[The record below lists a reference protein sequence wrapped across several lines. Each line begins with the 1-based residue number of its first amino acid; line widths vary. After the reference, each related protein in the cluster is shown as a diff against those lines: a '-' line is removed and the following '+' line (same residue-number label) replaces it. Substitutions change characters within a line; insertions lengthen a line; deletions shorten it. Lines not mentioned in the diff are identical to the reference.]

1 MATSNCLSC
10 WAELWTQ
17 DLDGACRHRVK
28 AGYIYDDPHCDVDNQ
43 ICARFALF
51 DALVEV
57 YLCEPLQYGVRAS
70 ILYRYSAKKTR
81 EDNLADLRRQI
92 EKRYARIF
100 EAGNAQHRKFQMVIV
115 KKHPEDHPEHIDHI
129 NHDHINQRTYDAGL
143 DKDDQANTG
152 NTYLVA
158 PE

>member
-17 DLDGACRHRVK
+17 DLDGARRHRVK
-28 AGYIYDDPHCDVDNQ
+28 AGYIYDDPDCDVDDQ

-70 ILYRYSAKKTR
+70 LLYRYNAKKQ
-81 EDNLADLRRQI
+81 E
-92 EKRYARIF
+92 
-100 EAGNAQHRKFQMVIV
+100 
-115 KKHPEDHPEHIDHI
+115 
-129 NHDHINQRTYDAGL
+129 RTM
-143 DKDDQANTG
+143 
-152 NTYLVA
+152 
-158 PE
+158 